1 MMMPSDF
8 ATISGALTL
17 DAVNEGGWI
26 TFRCNKALTITKVKF
41 STGNTVT
48 TGGTLRCGIVMLD
61 ASGNPDIA
69 TPTWAGA
76 TGNGFADVVV
86 ANGAIR
92 TWHTGTLGEA
102 VTLVPGT
109 YYACG
114 VYVETYVAQNLLIT
128 RTIPY
133 QVINNRFQAAYAAAA
148 WITRTGGYLPAVTME
163 TADGTQYE
171 MGGGLNALALAI
183 GSGSANNEYGNVF
196 RVPVPITVCGIGV
209 VLDTDYTYT
218 ARLYQGVDTVLG
230 TATIGDVSVP
240 RASTSYAYAAF
251 DFDSG
256 AEVPLYPGIDY
267 RMAIQFTHATTSQ
280 ILTMLGTDKA
290 HFGVIG
296 FANTMW
302 QTSRTYGVGN
312 AWTDD
317 ETRCI
322 AMCLLVC
329 GQPAPT
335 FPAAATVDPLA
346 AAYGWA
352 GEYTPGMDV
361 SDISNVTNVDT
372 LRGVI
377 GGFNVTN
384 LAPGNVRPVT
394 YGVAETGDL
403 SNLVATDA
411 AYVALENSRNNDNG
425 TVAADII
432 MPHTVKIRNT
442 TITGTGSSGTGTDW
456 LPKTQRIGA

>member
-1 MMMPSDF
+1 MTATPRMMMPSDF
-8 ATISGALTL
+8 PTTSGALTL
-17 DAVNEGGWI
+17 DAANEGGWI
-26 TFRCNKALTITKVKF
+26 VFRCNKALTITKVKF
-41 STGNTVT
+41 CTGNTVT
-48 TGGTLRCGIVMLD
+48 VGGNLRCGIAMLD
-61 ASGNPDIA
+61 ASGDPDVIT

-76 TGNGFADVVV
+76 TGNGYANVAV

-92 TWHTGTLGEA
+92 TWYTGTLGEA

-114 VYVETYVAQNLLIT
+114 VYVQTYVAQNLLIT

-171 MGGGLNALALAI
+171 MGGGLNSLALTI

-196 RVPVPITVCGIGV
+196 RVPVPITVSGIGA

-218 ARLYQGVDTVLG
+218 ARLYQGVDTVLR
-230 TATIGDVSVP
+230 TATIGDVSAP

-256 AEVPLYPGIDY
+256 AEVTLYPGIDY
-267 RMAIQFTHATTSQ
+267 RMAIQFTHASTSQ
-280 ILTMLGTDKA
+280 ILTMLGTNKA

-322 AMCLLVC
+322 CMCLLVS

-335 FPAAATVDPLA
+335 FPAADTTKDIASGGSLYGWVPNINGTLNLESYENARNDTLDATKMLGGYAAKTRNHTYTGTLTTRRKGFGNPSMAPLA
-346 AAYGWA
+346 R
-352 GEYTPGMDV
+352 
-361 SDISNVTNVDT
+361 
-372 LRGVI
+372 RGI
-377 GGFNVTN
+377 N
-384 LAPGNVRPVT
+384 
-394 YGVAETGDL
+394 
-403 SNLVATDA
+403 
-411 AYVALENSRNNDNG
+411 
-425 TVAADII
+425 
-432 MPHTVKIRNT
+432 
-442 TITGTGSSGTGTDW
+442 
-456 LPKTQRIGA
+456 